1 MNPVEKEFRKKLIQ
15 ILLQA
20 GNTIEANTDQVVWKI
35 AGLLKFYRN
44 TTFTDVWVGNKDLK
58 TKIEVLLKDY
68 SGRIT
73 AMTQRQIREIWTL
86 TEIKNDMIIKNHIAG
101 IADVKVSTS
110 KLYKWFNR
118 ILPFHIDPKAKITIS
133 ESEIDKIL
141 KSPRNESALNAF
153 LERQVNGIKL
163 SARVWKISDTQ
174 FKPLIE
180 SYLADGIDKAKSA
193 GEISREVRMYL
204 EEPNKLFR
212 RVRNKEHGN
221 LQLSTKARAYHP
233 GQGVYRSSY
242 KNAIRLTRNE
252 INEAFRTSDHTR
264 WSAMEFITGIEVELS
279 EQHPVTDICD
289 TMQGEYPSDFHF
301 PGWHVQCLCH
311 ASPVLMPKDKFKKYL
326 AGDKVEVMQI
336 SETPQVFNDWLNNN
350 EERINGWSS
359 KPYFMQYN
367 QKYVDHALNKKL
379 IKT

>member
-1 MNPVEKEFRKKLIQ
+1 MTPSKAFRKELIQ

-35 AGLLKFYRN
+35 AGLLKLYRN
-44 TTFTDVWVGNKDLK
+44 TTFTDVWVGNGDIKAG
-58 TKIEVLLKDY
+58 IEKLLKEY

-86 TEIKNDMIIKNHIAG
+86 TELKNDLIVKNHLAG

-118 ILPFHIDPKAKITIS
+118 ILPLDIDPKAKISVS
-133 ESEIDKIL
+133 EVEIDRIL

-163 SARVWKISDTQ
+163 SDRVWKIQETK

-180 SYLADGIDKAKSA
+180 SYLANGIDKAKSA
-193 GEISREVRMYL
+193 GEISRQVRKYL

-242 KNAIRLTRNE
+242 KNAIRLSRNE
-252 INEAFRTSDHTR
+252 INEAFRTSDHVR
-264 WSAMEFITGIEVELS
+264 WQQMEFITGVNIELS
-279 EQHPVTDICD
+279 EQHPLPDICD
-289 TMQGEYPSDFHF
+289 IMQGQFPKDFHF

-311 ASPVLMPKDKFKKYL
+311 ASPILMPRDKFKKYL
-326 AGDKVEVMQI
+326 AGERVEVLQI
-336 SETPQVFNDWLNNN
+336 NETPQVFDDWLNNN

-367 QKYVDHALNKKL
+367 QKYVDHALN
-379 IKT
+379 IKVIHN